1 MARQLNML
9 ITFLLELAMLAAYGV
24 GGYELTTNTVVRWVL
39 AIVFPVIVGVLW
51 GIFLSPRA
59 RVQLPFPVQLACRFA
74 LMIGGALILW
84 SAHMTVLAT
93 IYTIALLAS
102 MTLTL
107 LTREIPGES

>member
-1 MARQLNML
+1 MARLLNML

-24 GGYELTTNTVVRWVL
+24 GGYELASNTAIRWLL

-59 RVQLPFPVQLACRFA
+59 RVQLPYPLKLAGRIL

-84 SAHMTVLAT
+84 SAHMTLLAT

-102 MTLTL
+102 ITLTL
-107 LTREIPGES
+107 LNREIPGED

>member
-24 GGYELTTNTVVRWVL
+24 GGYELTTNTVVRWTL
-39 AIVFPVIVGVLW
+39 AIIFPIIVGVLW

-59 RVQLPFPVQLACRFA
+59 RVHLPYAVKLAGRFL

-102 MTLTL
+102 ITLT
-107 LTREIPGES
+107 